1 MSQDASR
8 SPPTPTD
15 TPMGSLV
22 PDSVN
27 DMFDLAAPPVE
38 RALVARLVPADSPS
52 SMEPIDIRSETEGR
66 HGDVI
71 FKLGRGKDIEPAFRL
86 AGSPKLSSN
95 HCELHLDPMTFVVRL
110 KDVSTNG
117 TFVNGDRIQKGTLV
131 TLENGDRVSFWKTT
145 EKGDTAGEFLFH
157 RIKGVT
163 TVTQL
168 QEELTCGICRTVY
181 LRPCTLV
188 PCMHVFCASC
198 ISDWIKTKDHS
209 AVPCPECRANVTEVR
224 PTHKIQSCVEQFFS
238 ANPSLRR
245 TPAEIADAERNDTI
259 PPAGLQLGK
268 QKRPR
273 PDDED
278 PYDDGEYSDNSSNG
292 GLDLGVDGMRN
303 VGFVPGVHNP
313 LHHTRN
319 QCPRCTA
326 PSTVDQYQCD
336 QHHPAHLICRSCN
349 FPFPERPLLS
359 STRPQRCHLCSAPFC
374 FLYMK
379 DETDDTP
386 FAANKCVKRA
396 EMMRAADPAIGT
408 NCYSLYPLADRT
420 FHKMPEKLFGG
431 NVTEQSILS
440 QYLAKEGLTVEG
452 VWATCKEK
460 WSEALERGATA
471 TTGSSAVSWIPDLVS
486 VNGPL
491 LPTSPVCIR
500 CAETVFS
507 ALLFH
512 FRRSIPR
519 DKLDAAVADRPNC
532 WYGIQCRTQ
541 FHKPQH
547 AQNFNHIC
555 YQEKR
560 KE

>member
-1 MSQDASR
+1 
-8 SPPTPTD
+8 
-15 TPMGSLV
+15 
-22 PDSVN
+22 
-27 DMFDLAAPPVE
+27 
-38 RALVARLVPADSPS
+38 
-52 SMEPIDIRSETEGR
+52 
-66 HGDVI
+66 
-71 FKLGRGKDIEPAFRL
+71 
-86 AGSPKLSSN
+86 
-95 HCELHLDPMTFVVRL
+95 
-110 KDVSTNG
+110 
-117 TFVNGDRIQKGTLV
+117 
-131 TLENGDRVSFWKTT
+131 
-145 EKGDTAGEFLFH
+145 
-157 RIKGVT
+157 
-163 TVTQL
+163 
-168 QEELTCGICRTVY
+168 
-181 LRPCTLV
+181 
-188 PCMHVFCASC
+188 
-198 ISDWIKTKDHS
+198 
-209 AVPCPECRANVTEVR
+209 
-224 PTHKIQSCVEQFFS
+224 
-238 ANPSLRR
+238 
-245 TPAEIADAERNDTI
+245 
-259 PPAGLQLGK
+259 
-268 QKRPR
+268 
-273 PDDED
+273 
-278 PYDDGEYSDNSSNG
+278 
-292 GLDLGVDGMRN
+292 MRN

-491 LPTSPVCIR
+491 LPLPQFVFAVQKRSSPPFCSTSVAVSPEISSTLRWLTDRTAGMASNAARSSTSPNMLK
-500 CAETVFS
+500 T
-507 ALLFH
+507 
-512 FRRSIPR
+512 
-519 DKLDAAVADRPNC
+519 
-532 WYGIQCRTQ
+532 
-541 FHKPQH
+541 
-547 AQNFNHIC
+547 FNHIC